1 MSKSEYASGYPTNIT
16 DLPSK
21 IQFAIAGVQKAGTT
35 ALAQYLDQHA
45 NLYLP
50 PTKELHI
57 FRNYPIAEDKLAA
70 LIALKYKAAPRS
82 HPDGPLWGEA
92 TPLYMYWPHAFE
104 LMALHN
110 PNMKIIIS
118 LRHPVMRAYSGWS
131 MEIRREREFESFSYC
146 IREGRERVSSAPNG
160 VHLRYSY
167 VERGFYAAQIR
178 RLLSIFP
185 RENVFFLRADQI
197 RHDHISL
204 QNILK
209 FLDIAPLDFTSITGN
224 VFPSSLSK
232 APENLVE
239 DFMYLQDVYQ
249 EDMGAL
255 AGLTGLDFSDWI
267 VGPPAFS
274 H

>member
-1 MSKSEYASGYPTNIT
+1 MGDSV
-16 DLPSK
+16 SK

-45 NLYLP
+45 KLYLP

-57 FRNYPIAEDKLAA
+57 FRNYPITEDKLTA
-70 LIALKYKAAPRS
+70 LIALKYKMAPRS
-82 HPDGPLWGEA
+82 YSNGPLWGEA

-110 PNMKIIIS
+110 SNMKIIIS
-118 LRHPVMRAYSGWS
+118 LRHPVARAYSGWS
-131 MEIRREREFESFSYC
+131 MEIRRGREFESFSYC
-146 IREGRERVSSAPNG
+146 IRDGRERVSSAPNG

-197 RHDHISL
+197 RHDDLCL
-204 QNILK
+204 QNILE
-209 FLDIAPLDFTSITGN
+209 FLDVVPLDFIPITKN
-224 VFPSSLSK
+224 VFPSSLLK
-232 APENLVE
+232 RPENLVE
-239 DFMYLQDVYQ
+239 DFVYLQDIYK
-249 EDMGAL
+249 EDLRAL
-255 AGLTGLDFSDWI
+255 SGLTGLDFSDWI
-267 VGPPAFS
+267 IGPPVL
-274 H
+274 